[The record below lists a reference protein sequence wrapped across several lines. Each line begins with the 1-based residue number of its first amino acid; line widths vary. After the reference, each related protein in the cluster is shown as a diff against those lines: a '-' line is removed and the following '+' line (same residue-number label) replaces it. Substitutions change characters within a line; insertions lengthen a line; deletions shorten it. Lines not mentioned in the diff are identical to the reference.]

1 MRAQEFGRKWKSVEL
16 STLVSGVRNINP
28 IRTGDKEFIYIDLSS
43 IDQTEKSITGERVVA
58 TAETPSRAR
67 QVVSEGD
74 VLVSTVRPNLNGV
87 ALVPPRLQDAIA
99 STGFCVLRA
108 KGELLD
114 SHYLFN
120 WIKSPPFIAEMVK
133 KATGASYPA
142 VTDRIILDSRIPLPP
157 LKEQRRIADILDR
170 ADALRR
176 LRKETLA
183 RLDEL
188 TRSIFL
194 DMFGDPATNPKGW
207 PVHPLEKFLEFLT
220 SGSRGWATYYS
231 ESGSL
236 FLRIQN
242 VGHDELFLDDIA
254 YVTPPKTAEAE
265 RTAVQPGDVL
275 LSITADLGRTAVVP
289 SGLGRAFIN
298 QHLAILRTRGLVP
311 RFLSAFISSPA
322 CQLQIQAKNRQ
333 GVKAGLNF
341 NDVRSIRVP
350 LPPLPLQQEF
360 ARRVEAVEH
369 LKTQQRAHLATL
381 DELFASLQHRA
392 FRGEL

>member
-1 MRAQEFGRKWKSVEL
+1 
-16 STLVSGVRNINP
+16 
-28 IRTGDKEFIYIDLSS
+28 
-43 IDQTEKSITGERVVA
+43 
-58 TAETPSRAR
+58 
-67 QVVSEGD
+67 
-74 VLVSTVRPNLNGV
+74 
-87 ALVPPRLQDAIA
+87 
-99 STGFCVLRA
+99 
-108 KGELLD
+108 
-114 SHYLFN
+114 
-120 WIKSPPFIAEMVK
+120 MVK